1 MSKISPDPTMV
12 WSVKVVETRST
23 LQDQSIQ
30 PKITWWLWVED
41 GGDDTK
47 IYPLVYRS
55 TVWWPD
61 LPFEVEDQWLN

>member
-30 PKITWWLWVED
+30 PEVSPGEPRVSLSVAS
-41 GGDDTK
+41 
-47 IYPLVYRS
+47 RS
-55 TVWWPD
+55 T
-61 LPFEVEDQWLN
+61 LPQ

>member
-30 PKITWWLWVED
+30 PKISASSVMNLSRS
-41 GGDDTK
+41 DT
-47 IYPLVYRS
+47 RS
-55 TVWWPD
+55 TGLTARYLSFYHFFVI
-61 LPFEVEDQWLN
+61 